1 MYLLGQLPC
10 RTVIT
15 ELVELYFSELNCC
28 YKIVE
33 RYFFGK
39 DLAAWF
45 AVKDAV
51 AKGEREPATRDYL
64 YFTALIFQLLAVQL
78 QYLPPGSAT
87 ANILGLKD
95 LKACES
101 LSHKYSSDGLELINM
116 VGRQNSTITA
126 IQYDLMRVF
135 WLKSCSRGTAA
146 WYSLGDAIRYESH
159 LNVRI
164 VLTFVQGKP
173 KTKAYIYRLRY
184 TTSKEKMILNILK
197 NCVMMNTSDDYGLFC
212 SF

>member
-1 MYLLGQLPC
+1 MYLLAQLPC

-15 ELVELYFSELNCC
+15 ELVELYLSELNCS

-64 YFTALIFQLLAVQL
+64 YFTALIFQILAIQL
-78 QYLPPGSAT
+78 QYLPPGTAT

-95 LKACES
+95 LKACET
-101 LSHKYSSDGLELINM
+101 LSHKYSSDGQELINM

-126 IQYDLMRVF
+126 VQYDLMRVY

-146 WYSLGDAIRYESH
+146 WYSLGDAIRYEILLSI
-159 LNVRI
+159 RKI
-164 VLTFVQGKP
+164 LTSTQGKP
-173 KTKAYIYRLRY
+173 KIKASI
-184 TTSKEKMILNILK
+184 
-197 NCVMMNTSDDYGLFC
+197 
-212 SF
+212 